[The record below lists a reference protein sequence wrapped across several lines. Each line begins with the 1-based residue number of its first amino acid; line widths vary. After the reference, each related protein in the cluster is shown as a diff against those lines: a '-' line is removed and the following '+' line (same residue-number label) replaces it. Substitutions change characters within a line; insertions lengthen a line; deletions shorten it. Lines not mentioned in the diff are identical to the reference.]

1 MLARCS
7 MPDALPSGR
16 CTIPITTAIKL
27 PSPPCCVV
35 CVCARE
41 CESEKDRD
49 MVVQGK
55 LSLPTSPSALDQQV
69 VTQHVRLAPV
79 RPHVLC
85 VKSVAER
92 RIQVASGKVHE
103 MTRCMRDSG
112 A

>member
-1 MLARCS
+1 

-49 MVVQGK
+49 MVGRGK
-55 LSLPTSPSALDQQV
+55 LCLPTSRSDRDEQV
-69 VTQHVRLAPV
+69 VTGHVRLAPV
-79 RPHVLC
+79 THCLV
-85 VKSVAER
+85 S
-92 RIQVASGKVHE
+92 QVSGGKE
-103 MTRCMRDSG
+103 DGSNLDSS